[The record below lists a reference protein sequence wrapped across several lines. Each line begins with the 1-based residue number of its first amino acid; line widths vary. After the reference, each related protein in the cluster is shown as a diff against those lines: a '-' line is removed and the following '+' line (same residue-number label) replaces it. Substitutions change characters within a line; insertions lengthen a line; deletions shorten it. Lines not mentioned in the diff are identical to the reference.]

1 MGLNVTRSVLPT
13 WFARLLCGTAVLC
26 LAGGIS
32 LPAYSQTND
41 VLAGSVETNPNAQL
55 LLESDE
61 LVYDINNKTISA
73 VGGVQIDY
81 DGNRLV
87 ARQVTYDQKTGRLK
101 AMGKVEIVEKDGNRI
116 YAENLDITDDF
127 REGFVNAL
135 RVESADNTRFAAES
149 AERVAGEITLFNNGI
164 YTACEPCR
172 TDPGK
177 APLWQVRAQK
187 IVWNGKKK
195 TIRFERGRFEMFG
208 MPLAFLPAFEI
219 ADPSVKRKTGF
230 LMPSYRYEDELG
242 YGVTVPYFWA
252 LAPNY
257 DLTLT
262 GTYYTKQGFLGEAEW
277 RHRLENGEYTLKIAG
292 ISQRDPSEFSDP
304 TRLTDAENIEVQN
317 KNRGMI
323 GSRGAFT
330 INPRWSF
337 GWNAMVQSDKSFA
350 YRYGIEDYSSYNIT
364 NEAYLTGLHDR
375 NYFDLRFY
383 NFLVQES
390 RDNDNFY
397 SAESRQPWV
406 LPSIDY
412 AYTPTQSI
420 AGGELNF
427 DVNVTSI
434 YRDQDDC
441 FRPSNDQTQDC
452 GTGYISGMKGNYSR
466 LTAEAEWKRSLVTPG
481 GLVLT
486 PLLALR
492 GDGFY
497 VDSDTPAIASDDG
510 FRGMATAGLEARYP
524 ILFTA
529 GSSSHVLEPT
539 AQLFVRNNERYA
551 GDLPNEDAQSFVF
564 DASSLFDR
572 DKFSG
577 YDRIE
582 GGTRANIGIRYS
594 GTFNNGLTLNG
605 IFGQSYHLGGL
616 NSFAT
621 EDFVNAGAESGLE
634 DDVSDYVAML
644 GANYGAFN
652 LTTGGR
658 FDKDTFE
665 VRRAELATMTSGRYG
680 MVFAKYAFIDEQPT
694 YGFLQDRQEVTV
706 GGSANIAPNWR
717 VLGSGTYDL
726 VSDTLVR
733 RTAALAYD
741 DECFTYMMSY
751 SQDQPV
757 TYGGGQGDK
766 TTTFGFNI
774 SFRTLGEIGKRADIG
789 GI

>member
-13 WFARLLCGTAVLC
+13 WFARLACGTAVLC

-32 LPAYSQTND
+32 LPAYAQTGDALVGNIQTD
-41 VLAGSVETNPNAQL
+41 PNAQL

-61 LVYDINNKTISA
+61 LVYDINAKTISA

-87 ARQVTYDQKTGRLK
+87 ARQVTYDQNTGRLK

-116 YAENLDITDDF
+116 YADNLDITDDF

-135 RVESADNTRFAAES
+135 RVEAADNTRFAAES
-149 AERVAGEITLFNNGI
+149 AERIGGELTTFNNGI

-172 TDPGK
+172 AKPDK

-219 ADPSVKRKTGF
+219 ADPTVKRKSGF
-230 LMPSYRYEDELG
+230 LMPSYRYETDLG
-242 YGVTVPYFWA
+242 YGVSVPYFWA

-262 GTYYTKQGFLGEAEW
+262 GTGYTKQGFLGEAEW
-277 RHRLENGEYTLKIAG
+277 RHRLANGAYSIKLAG
-292 ISQRDPSEFSDP
+292 ISQMNPDEFNDSEPEDQS
-304 TRLTDAENIEVQN
+304 

-323 GSRGAFT
+323 GTSGAFQ
-330 INPRWSF
+330 INPRWSY
-337 GWNAMVQSDKSFA
+337 GWNVMAQTDKAFA
-350 YRYGIEDYSSYNIT
+350 YRYGIEGYDDYNIT
-364 NEAYLTGLHDR
+364 NQIYLTGLHDR

-383 NFLVQES
+383 QFLVQES
-390 RDNDNFY
+390 IPDSNT
-397 SAESRQPWV
+397 SASEPKQPWV
-406 LPSIDY
+406 LPSLDY
-412 AYTPTQSI
+412 AYTPTQSV

-427 DVNVTSI
+427 DVNLQALH
-434 YRDQDDC
+434 RDRED
-441 FRPSNDQTQDC
+441 
-452 GTGYISGMKGNYSR
+452 GTTPIGLTRSGYLSGAEGNNGR
-466 LTAEAEWKRSLVTPG
+466 ITAEAEWKRSFISDN
-481 GLVLT
+481 GLVIT

-492 GDGFY
+492 GDGMY
-497 VDSDTPAIASDDG
+497 VDSDSIGVTRSEA
-510 FRGMATAGLEARYP
+510 FRAMATAGLEARWP
-524 ILFTA
+524 ILF
-529 GSSSHVLEPT
+529 SSTSSTHVLEPT
-539 AQLFVRNNERYA
+539 AQLFVRNNEPYA
-551 GDLPNEDAQSFVF
+551 GDMPNEDAQSFVF

-577 YDRIE
+577 YDRVE
-582 GGTRANIGIRYS
+582 GGTRANLGIRYS
-594 GTFNNGLTLNG
+594 GTFNNGWSLNG
-605 IFGQSYHLGGL
+605 IAGQSFQLGGL

-621 EDFVNAGAESGLE
+621 DDFVNAGAESGLE
-634 DDVSDYVAML
+634 SSRSDYVAMI
-644 GANYGAFN
+644 GASRGAFN

-658 FDKDTFE
+658 FDKDSFE
-665 VRRAELATMTSGRYG
+665 VRRAEVASTTAGQYGTM
-680 MVFAKYAFIDEQPT
+680 FLKYAFIAAQPT
-694 YGFLQDRQEVTV
+694 YGFEDDRHEVTL
-706 GGSANIAPNWR
+706 GGSAKLTPNWR
-717 VLGSGTYDL
+717 VLGSGTYDII
-726 VSDTLVR
+726 SDTLVK

-751 SQDQPV
+751 TQEQPV
-757 TYGGGQGDK
+757 TADGNQGDK
-766 TTTFGFNI
+766 TTTWGFNI
-774 SFRTLGEIGKRADIG
+774 SFRTLWEFGKPVDIG